1 MDNLIGPI
9 VYRLGHMVFIHERG
23 VRFPL
28 GPPNSIM
35 KFLRVGSLN
44 REKPAIIEEDG
55 IIRDLS
61 SVISDLNSTTINQNT
76 IEKIKKINLNKLPEI
91 NENIRIG
98 PCVANPEKFIGIGLN
113 YSDHAEETGMKPP
126 SEPII
131 FIKANSCISGPNDN
145 VIIPKNSKKTDWE
158 IELGIVIGKKA
169 QYISEDKSLEY
180 IFGYCIVNDI
190 SEREFQIE
198 RSGGQWD
205 KGKGCD
211 TFGPI
216 GPYLVTK
223 DEIKNIQDLNLELK
237 LNGKITQKGNTNKM
251 IFGVKHIVSYL
262 SHFMTLNPG
271 DIITTGTPP
280 GVGMARNPQIFLKPG
295 DEMILNIDN
304 LGSQKQKV
312 ISMK

>member
-1 MDNLIGPI
+1 MI
-9 VYRLGHMVFIHERG
+9 
-23 VRFPL
+23 
-28 GPPNSIM
+28 
-35 KFLRVGSLN
+35 
-44 REKPAIIEEDG
+44 
-55 IIRDLS
+55 
-61 SVISDLNSTTINQNT
+61 LNSLSVFYFIQLIVQILNYNKFKNRYIFKICLLKVN
-76 IEKIKKINLNKLPEI
+76 IEKLPKVD
-91 NENIRIG
+91 NNIRIG
-98 PCVANPEKFIGIGLN
+98 ACVSKPEKFIGIGLN

-131 FIKANSCISGPNDN
+131 FLKANSCISGPDDD
-145 VIIPKNSKKTDWE
+145 VIIPKNSKKSDWE
-158 IELGIVIGKKA
+158 IELGLIIGKKA
-169 QYISEDKSLEY
+169 QYIPEDKSFEH
-180 IFGYCIVNDI
+180 IFGYCIVNDV

-198 RSGGQWD
+198 RSGQWD

-237 LNGKITQKGNTNKM
+237 LNGNIMQKGNTNKM

-262 SHFMTLNPG
+262 SQFITLNPG

-280 GVGMARNPQIFLKPG
+280 GVGMAMRPPKFLEAG

-304 LGSQKQKV
+304 LGIQRQKV
-312 ISMK
+312 IAIK

>member
-1 MDNLIGPI
+1 
-9 VYRLGHMVFIHERG
+9 
-23 VRFPL
+23 
-28 GPPNSIM
+28 M
-35 KFLRVGSLN
+35 KLLRVGTLN
-44 REKPAIIEEDG
+44 KEKPAIIDKSG
-55 IIRDLS
+55 FVRDLS
-61 SVISDLNSTTINQNT
+61 SIIDDLSTQYINQNT
-76 IEKIKKINLNKLPEI
+76 IEKIKKLDLTQLPKI
-91 NENIRIG
+91 PSNTRIG
-98 PCVANPEKFIGIGLN
+98 ACVSNPEKFIGIGLN
-113 YSDHAEETGMKPP
+113 YSDHAEETGMKIP

-145 VIIPKNSKKTDWE
+145 VVIPKNSKKTDWE

-169 QYISEDKSLEY
+169 QYIFEDQSSEH

-198 RSGGQWD
+198 RSGQWD

-223 DEIKNIQDLNLELK
+223 DEINNVQDLNLELK
-237 LNGKITQKGNTNKM
+237 LNGKVVQKGNTNKM
-251 IFGVKHIVSYL
+251 IFGVNHLVSYV
-262 SHFMTLNPG
+262 SQFMTLNPG

-280 GVGMARNPQIFLKPG
+280 GVGMAHKPPIFLKEG

-304 LGSQKQKV
+304 LGMQKQKI
-312 ISMK
+312 ISITKN

>member
-1 MDNLIGPI
+1 MGPI

-28 GPPNSIM
+28 GPPNFDM

-44 REKPAIIEEDG
+44 REKPAIIDEDG

-61 SVISDLNSTTINQNT
+61 SVISDLNSTTVNQNT

-169 QYISEDKSLEY
+169 QYISEDKSFEY

-198 RSGGQWD
+198 RSGQWD

-223 DEIKNIQDLNLELK
+223 NEIKNIQDLNLELK

>member
-1 MDNLIGPI
+1 
-9 VYRLGHMVFIHERG
+9 MVFIHERG

-35 KFLRVGSLN
+35 KFLRIGSLN

-61 SVISDLNSTTINQNT
+61 SVISDLDSTTINLNT

-131 FIKANSCISGPNDN
+131 FIKANSCICGPNDN

-169 QYISEDKSLEY
+169 QYISEDKSFEY

-198 RSGGQWD
+198 RSGQWD

-223 DEIKNIQDLNLELK
+223 NEIKNIQDLNLELK

-280 GVGMARNPQIFLKPG
+280 GVGMAKNPQIFLKPG

>member
-1 MDNLIGPI
+1 MDILIGPI

-145 VIIPKNSKKTDWE
+145 VIIPKNSKKSDWE

-169 QYISEDKSLEY
+169 QYISEDKSFEY

-198 RSGGQWD
+198 RSGQWD

-223 DEIKNIQDLNLELK
+223 NEIKNIQDLNLELK

>member
-1 MDNLIGPI
+1 
-9 VYRLGHMVFIHERG
+9 
-23 VRFPL
+23 L

-44 REKPAIIEEDG
+44 REKPAIIVEDG

-131 FIKANSCISGPNDN
+131 FIKANSCICGPNDN

-223 DEIKNIQDLNLELK
+223 NEIKNIQDLNLELK

>member
-1 MDNLIGPI
+1 
-9 VYRLGHMVFIHERG
+9 
-23 VRFPL
+23 
-28 GPPNSIM
+28 M

-169 QYISEDKSLEY
+169 QYISEDKSFEY

>member
-1 MDNLIGPI
+1 
-9 VYRLGHMVFIHERG
+9 
-23 VRFPL
+23 
-28 GPPNSIM
+28 M
-35 KFLRVGSLN
+35 KFLRVGNLN
-44 REKPAIIEEDG
+44 QEKPAIIDKAG
-55 IIRDLS
+55 VIRDLS
-61 SVISDLNSTTINQNT
+61 SVISDFNLNTINQNT
-76 IEKIKKINLNKLPEI
+76 IEKIKKINLEKLPKV
-91 NENIRIG
+91 NNNIRIG

-113 YSDHAEETGMKPP
+113 YIDHAEETGMKP
-126 SEPII
+126 SEEPII

-169 QYISEDKSLEY
+169 QYISEDRSLEH

-198 RSGGQWD
+198 RSGQWD

-223 DEIKNIQDLNLELK
+223 DEIKNVQDLNLELK
-237 LNGKITQKGNTNKM
+237 LNGKIMQKGNTKKM
-251 IFGVKHIVSYL
+251 IFGVKYIVSYL
-262 SHFMTLNPG
+262 SHFITLKPG

-280 GVGMARNPQIFLKPG
+280 GVGMAMKPPKFLKAS
-295 DEMILNIDN
+295 DEMILKIDN
-304 LGSQKQKV
+304 LGSQKQKI
-312 ISMK
+312 ISME

>member
-1 MDNLIGPI
+1 MKEGFDSPWDRQKID
-9 VYRLGHMVFIHERG
+9 
-23 VRFPL
+23 
-28 GPPNSIM
+28 M

-44 REKPAIIEEDG
+44 EEKPSIIDKNG

-61 SVISDLNSTTINQNT
+61 SIIEDLNPITINQNT
-76 IEKIKKINLNKLPEI
+76 IEKIKKSDLTKLQEI
-91 NENIRIG
+91 PKNFRIG
-98 PCVANPEKFIGIGLN
+98 ACVSNPEKFIGIGLN

-126 SEPII
+126 AEPII

-223 DEIKNIQDLNLELK
+223 NEIKNIQDLNLELK

>member
-1 MDNLIGPI
+1 
-9 VYRLGHMVFIHERG
+9 
-23 VRFPL
+23 
-28 GPPNSIM
+28 M

-44 REKPAIIEEDG
+44 QEKPAIIDEDG
-55 IIRDLS
+55 VIRDLS

-131 FIKANSCISGPNDN
+131 FIKANSCICGPNDN

-223 DEIKNIQDLNLELK
+223 NEIKNIQDLNLELK

>member
-1 MDNLIGPI
+1 
-9 VYRLGHMVFIHERG
+9 
-23 VRFPL
+23 
-28 GPPNSIM
+28 M
-35 KFLRVGSLN
+35 KFLRIGSLN
-44 REKPAIIEEDG
+44 QEKPAIMDKDG
-55 IIRDLS
+55 VVRDLS
-61 SVISDLNSTTINQNT
+61 SVISDLNPTTINQNT
-76 IEKIKKINLNKLPEI
+76 IEKIKKINLDKLPKVSEDV
-91 NENIRIG
+91 RIG
-98 PCVANPEKFIGIGLN
+98 SCVTNPEKFIGIGLN
-113 YSDHAEETGMKPP
+113 YSDHAEETGMKKPE
-126 SEPII
+126 EPII

-145 VIIPKNSKKTDWE
+145 VVIPKNSKKSDWE

-169 QYISEDKSLEY
+169 QYISEDGSFEH

-198 RSGGQWD
+198 RSGQWD

-223 DEIKNIQDLNLELK
+223 NEITNVQDLNLELK
-237 LNGKITQKGNTNKM
+237 LNGKIMQKGNTNKM

-280 GVGMARNPQIFLKPG
+280 GVGMAKKPQIFLKPG

-304 LGSQKQKV
+304 LGSQRQKV
-312 ISMK
+312 ISIK

>member
-1 MDNLIGPI
+1 
-9 VYRLGHMVFIHERG
+9 MVFIHERG

-131 FIKANSCISGPNDN
+131 FIKANSCICGPNDN

-169 QYISEDKSLEY
+169 QYISEDKSFEY

-223 DEIKNIQDLNLELK
+223 NEIKNIQDLNLELK

>member
-1 MDNLIGPI
+1 
-9 VYRLGHMVFIHERG
+9 
-23 VRFPL
+23 
-28 GPPNSIM
+28 M
-35 KFLRVGSLN
+35 KFLRIGSLN
-44 REKPAIIEEDG
+44 QEKPAIIDKDSVV
-55 IIRDLS
+55 RNLS
-61 SVISDLNSTTINQNT
+61 SVISDFNLNTINQNT
-76 IEKIKKINLNKLPEI
+76 IEKIKKINLEKLPKV
-91 NENIRIG
+91 NNNIRIG

-113 YSDHAEETGMKPP
+113 YIDHAEETGMKP
-126 SEPII
+126 SEEPII

-158 IELGIVIGKKA
+158 IELGIVIGKKS
-169 QYISEDKSLEY
+169 QYISEDRSLEHV
-180 IFGYCIVNDI
+180 FGYCIVNDI

-198 RSGGQWD
+198 RSGQWD

-223 DEIKNIQDLNLELK
+223 DEIKNVQDLNLELK
-237 LNGKITQKGNTNKM
+237 LNGKIMQKGNTKKM
-251 IFGVKHIVSYL
+251 IFGVKYIVSYL
-262 SHFMTLNPG
+262 SHFITLKPG

-280 GVGMARNPQIFLKPG
+280 GVGMAMKPPKFLKAG

-312 ISMK
+312 ISME

>member
-1 MDNLIGPI
+1 
-9 VYRLGHMVFIHERG
+9 
-23 VRFPL
+23 
-28 GPPNSIM
+28 M
-35 KFLRVGSLN
+35 KFLRIGSLN
-44 REKPAIIEEDG
+44 QEKPAIIDKAG
-55 IIRDLS
+55 VIRDLS
-61 SVISDLNSTTINQNT
+61 SVVSDFNSNTINQST
-76 IEKIKKINLNKLPEI
+76 IGEIKKINLEKLPEV
-91 NENIRIG
+91 NSNIRIG

-126 SEPII
+126 DEPII

-145 VIIPKNSKKTDWE
+145 IIIPKNSKKTDWE

-169 QYISEDKSLEY
+169 QYISEDRSLEH

-198 RSGGQWD
+198 RSGQWD

-223 DEIKNIQDLNLELK
+223 DEIKNVQDLNLELK
-237 LNGKITQKGNTNKM
+237 LNGKIMQKGNTKKM
-251 IFGVKHIVSYL
+251 IFGVKYIVSYL
-262 SHFMTLNPG
+262 SHFITLKPG

-280 GVGMARNPQIFLKPG
+280 GVGMAMKPPKFLKAG

-312 ISMK
+312 ISME

>member
-1 MDNLIGPI
+1 
-9 VYRLGHMVFIHERG
+9 MVFIHERG

-131 FIKANSCISGPNDN
+131 FLKANSCISGPDDD
-145 VIIPKNSKKTDWE
+145 VIIPKNSKKSDWE

-169 QYISEDKSLEY
+169 QYISEDKSFEH

-198 RSGGQWD
+198 RSGQWD

-223 DEIKNIQDLNLELK
+223 DEIKNIQDLTLELK
-237 LNGKITQKGNTNKM
+237 LNGKIMQKGNTNKM
-251 IFGVKHIVSYL
+251 IFGVSHIISYL

-280 GVGMARNPQIFLKPG
+280 GVGMAKNPQIFLKSG
-295 DEMILNIDN
+295 DEMILKIDN
-304 LGSQKQKV
+304 LGTQRQKV
-312 ISMK
+312 ISMKSY

>member
-1 MDNLIGPI
+1 
-9 VYRLGHMVFIHERG
+9 
-23 VRFPL
+23 
-28 GPPNSIM
+28 M
-35 KFLRVGSLN
+35 KFLRIGSLN
-44 REKPAIIEEDG
+44 QEKPAIIDG
-55 IIRDLS
+55 VGVIRDLTS
-61 SVISDLNSTTINQNT
+61 IISDFNPNTINQNT
-76 IEKIKKINLNKLPEI
+76 IEKIKKINLEKLPKVDS
-91 NENIRIG
+91 NIRIG

-169 QYISEDKSLEY
+169 QYISEDRSLEY

-198 RSGGQWD
+198 RSGQWD

-223 DEIKNIQDLNLELK
+223 DEIKNVQDLNLELK
-237 LNGKITQKGNTNKM
+237 LNGKIMQKGNTKKM
-251 IFGVKHIVSYL
+251 IFGVKYIISYL

-280 GVGMARNPQIFLKPG
+280 GVGMAMKPQKFLKAS
-295 DEMILNIDN
+295 DEMILNIDY

-312 ISMK
+312 ISME

>member
-1 MDNLIGPI
+1 
-9 VYRLGHMVFIHERG
+9 MVFIHERG

-44 REKPAIIEEDG
+44 REKPAIIAEDG

-113 YSDHAEETGMKPP
+113 YSDHAEETGMKAPR
-126 SEPII
+126 EPIV
-131 FIKANSCISGPNDN
+131 FIKVNSCIAGPNDN
-145 VIIPKNSKKTDWE
+145 VILPKNSKKTDWE

-223 DEIKNIQDLNLELK
+223 NEIKNIQDLNLELK

>member
-1 MDNLIGPI
+1 
-9 VYRLGHMVFIHERG
+9 
-23 VRFPL
+23 
-28 GPPNSIM
+28 M

-44 REKPAIIEEDG
+44 QEKPAIIDEDG
-55 IIRDLS
+55 VIRDLS
-61 SVISDLNSTTINQNT
+61 SVISDFNSTTVNQNT

-131 FIKANSCISGPNDN
+131 FIKANSCICGPNDN

-223 DEIKNIQDLNLELK
+223 NEIKNIQDLNLELK

>member
-1 MDNLIGPI
+1 MDILIGPI

-131 FIKANSCISGPNDN
+131 FIKANSCICGPNDN

-223 DEIKNIQDLNLELK
+223 NEIKNIQDLNLELK